1 MDLPIFLR
9 SLVIPAMSD
18 VVMWIPTHSQF
29 AWMTN
34 ALSSLPRTLP
44 RRLEASSFITLLF
57 TARFGS
63 FICGKSSTY
72 GSVVLLLPLYT
83 PSPSTRRI
91 NAAQPGLMM
100 IIFFLYL
107 YTYYFVDI
115 LFRFILFQFLWF
127 FVTAVCSLDDDVI
140 ALASFHGSR
149 MWWCY

>member
-1 MDLPIFLR
+1 
-9 SLVIPAMSD
+9 
-18 VVMWIPTHSQF
+18 
-29 AWMTN
+29 MTN

-100 IIFFLYL
+100 IIFF
-107 YTYYFVDI
+107 YTYI
-115 LFRFILFQFLWF
+115 LIISLTFCFGSFCFNSCDSLLLPYVVWMMMLLHLPPSME
-127 FVTAVCSLDDDVI
+127 VVCDDVI
-140 ALASFHGSR
+140 SR
-149 MWWCY
+149 SSLISHLSIINYLFYLQNVE